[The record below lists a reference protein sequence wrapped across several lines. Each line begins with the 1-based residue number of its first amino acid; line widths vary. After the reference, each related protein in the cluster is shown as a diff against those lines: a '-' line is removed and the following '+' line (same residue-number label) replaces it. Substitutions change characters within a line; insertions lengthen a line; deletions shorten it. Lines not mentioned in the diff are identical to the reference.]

1 MTASNCKLEKFKF
14 LGIFKPYLFFEEL
27 TKSVE
32 SLKLEGF
39 EQLYLEARFATP
51 ENYKVEYLKLGEI
64 NANSN
69 GNIEKV
75 C

>member
-14 LGIFKPYLFFEEL
+14 LGIFKPYFFEEL

-32 SLKLEGF
+32 SRKLEGF

-51 ENYKVEYLKLGEI
+51 ENYRVEYLKLGEI

-69 GNIEKV
+69 EKIEKV